1 MMIAKRCL
9 VNLSIAVS
17 MALLVFTGCRS
28 ATQPVEFY
36 TLTPLDVI
44 SEEDKV
50 AELNDK
56 LAIGVGPIE
65 LPKINDRPQ
74 IVTRTGPNK
83 VNVDEFHR
91 WAGSLYED
99 FLRVLTVNLSKLLQS
114 NLVAAY
120 PWEDYFNPQYQ
131 IFMEVHQFDGKLG
144 EYVVLDVTWVL
155 TGREARG
162 ILAVRRSQLKEPID
176 GMNYEAFVSAKS
188 RTLANLSRQIASEI
202 KTLHSG
208 N

>member
-9 VNLSIAVS
+9 ANLSIAVS
-17 MALLVFTGCRS
+17 MAFLVFAGCRS

-36 TLTPLDVI
+36 TLTPLEAT
-44 SEEDKV
+44 SEEDK
-50 AELNDK
+50 AADLEDT

-74 IVTRTGPNK
+74 IVTRMGPNK

-155 TGREARG
+155 TGREARA
-162 ILAVRRSQLKEPID
+162 ILAVRKSQLKEPID
-176 GMNYEAFVSAKS
+176 GPNYEAFVSAKS
-188 RTLANLSRQIASEI
+188 RTLANLSRQIANEI
-202 KTLHSG
+202 KTLHSS

>member
-1 MMIAKRCL
+1 MMIAKRCF

-17 MALLVFTGCRS
+17 MAFLVFAGCRS

-50 AELNDK
+50 VDLK
-56 LAIGVGPIE
+56 GTLAIGVGPVE

-144 EYVVLDVTWVL
+144 NNVVLDVTWVL
-155 TGREARG
+155 TGREARA
-162 ILAVRRSQLKEPID
+162 IMAVRKSHIEEPID

-188 RTLANLSRQIASEI
+188 RTLANLSRQIANEI
-202 KTLHSG
+202 RTLYSG